1 MREPCLYRAVD
12 KHVTP
17 IDFLLT
23 AKRDLE
29 AAKRF
34 FRKMLQDEPL
44 LAPDRIGTDGAGLYP
59 PAITAAA
66 AETPA
71 IISRR
76 LIMRI
81 LPSSLGISGL
91 RPAAHRRAAL
101 NVGSIRIPTA

>member
-44 LAPDRIGTDGAGLYP
+44 LAPDRIGTDGVGLYP
-59 PAITAAA
+59 PAITAARKDG
-66 AETPA
+66 PA
-71 IISRR
+71 VGDKEDVIITC
-76 LIMRI
+76 
-81 LPSSLGISGL
+81 LG
-91 RPAAHRRAAL
+91 AAAL
-101 NVGSIRIPTA
+101 LQQESLAGNRLLPREDGAKAT